1 MLMLLD
7 DALWWS
13 VEAAM
18 LHCMQHFGGEKLAC
32 KKFIRSKSAMR
43 MDRMFADTES
53 EEVESG
59 IQVDMA
65 EDMA

>member
-1 MLMLLD
+1 MLN
-7 DALWWS
+7 
-13 VEAAM
+13 
-18 LHCMQHFGGEKLAC
+18 CIQHFGGEKLAC

-65 EDMA
+65 DNMA

>member
-1 MLMLLD
+1 
-7 DALWWS
+7 
-13 VEAAM
+13 M
-18 LHCMQHFGGEKLAC
+18 LHCMQPFGDEKLAC
-32 KKFIRSKSAMR
+32 KKFVRSKSAMR

-59 IQVDMA
+59 IRVDMA

>member
-1 MLMLLD
+1 MVSSSCYVASHATLQRREIGL
-7 DALWWS
+7 
-13 VEAAM
+13 
-18 LHCMQHFGGEKLAC
+18 Q
-32 KKFIRSKSAMR
+32 KFVPSKSAMR

-59 IQVDMA
+59 IRVDMA